1 MIVRS
6 FKDIEGT
13 DRHVKAASGTWESK
27 RIVLAKEKVG
37 FSLHETILYAGTE
50 TSMWYANHIEAVVC
64 VEGEAELTDN
74 ETGQK
79 YTITPGTMYLLDG
92 HERHTMRIKKDFRCI
107 CVFNPPVTGRE
118 DHDEN
123 GVYLLLTEPEPRR
136 CDITLTT
143 TVTDLYP
150 SRGATEVSVPRQ
162 DPVVWGTPDAPGPI
176 SVAGLQAYERD
187 GFLPVEQLIPD
198 DEVAVYRQELEQLV
212 TDPAIRADE
221 RSVIEPKSKEIRSV
235 FEVHRISEVFAKL
248 VRDERVVGR
257 ARQILG
263 SDVYVHQSRINV
275 KPGFGA
281 SGFYWHSDFETWHA
295 EDGLPNMR
303 TVSVSIALTENYDT
317 NGGLMIMPGSHR
329 MFLGCAGATPKDN
342 YKQSLQM
349 QDAGTPSD
357 EALTAMASEYG
368 IKLFTG
374 KAGSATWFDCNCMHG
389 SGDNITPFP
398 RSNVFIVFNSVENAA
413 VKPFAAP
420 VPRPTFIGARDF
432 TPVR

>member
-1 MIVRS
+1 M
-6 FKDIEGT
+6 T
-13 DRHVKAASGTWESK
+13 
-27 RIVLAKEKVG
+27 
-37 FSLHETILYAGTE
+37 
-50 TSMWYANHIEAVVC
+50 
-64 VEGEAELTDN
+64 
-74 ETGQK
+74 
-79 YTITPGTMYLLDG
+79 
-92 HERHTMRIKKDFRCI
+92 
-107 CVFNPPVTGRE
+107 
-118 DHDEN
+118 
-123 GVYLLLTEPEPRR
+123 
-136 CDITLTT
+136 TL
-143 TVTDLYP
+143 TDLYP
-150 SRGATEVSVPRQ
+150 SRGTTEVAVPRQ
-162 DPVVWGTPDAPGPI
+162 DPVLWGAPGGPGPI
-176 SVAGLQAYERD
+176 TVPELQAYERD
-187 GFLPVEQLIPD
+187 GFLPVEELIAE
-198 DEVAVYRQELEQLV
+198 DEVAVYRQELERIV
-212 TDPAIRADE
+212 TDPAIRADD
-221 RSVIEPKSKEIRSV
+221 RSIIEPQSQEIRSV
-235 FEVHRISEVFAKL
+235 FEVHRISEIFARL

-317 NGGLMIMPGSHR
+317 NGGLMIMPGSHKT
-329 MFLGCAGATPKDN
+329 FLGCSGETPKDN
-342 YKQSLQM
+342 YKKSLQM

-357 EALTAMASEYG
+357 EALTRFATQHG

-413 VKPFAAP
+413 VEPFAAP
-420 VPRPTFIGARDF
+420 VRRPEFIGARDF